1 MMFKGDKV
9 VFIGLIVMIISLI
22 VVLIGMIIRVDNERK
37 FTMNIIKEERNEEEL
52 YKLHNGIEIKVN
64 NNNSSSESYC
74 GIAIEGD
81 SDIDKNKKMIDLMMK
96 GSMKYKREM
105 FINEIFSKGELNY
118 QIINGKIL
126 IYIKTN
132 NDIFIEA
139 VDVFMSILTSPLL
152 LYEDDNEV
160 INYYKKLFQGRNIK
174 AIIDSNVDKA
184 KDIVI
189 YNLKKLS
196 KGKISAPESNIV
208 TTGMIE
214 FIEDDY
220 MNIMQIEYK
229 VEIREDTSLELLRYI
244 YEDSNIFAL
253 LKKNKM
259 IKQGSISIEKKN
271 TVQLILQLTE
281 KGLLYSNKIL
291 SMINQFHSDIISS
304 ISKVILSFNE
314 HNKTNISFLQ
324 QLYQIN
330 SSSENNVTE
339 IRSIILSLIYKN
351 SYITIRGNKVNKSK
365 LFQYLSSNQTIHYNT
380 PYKIPYDYISQ

>member
-105 FINEIFSKGELNY
+105 FIKEIFSKGELNY

-244 YEDSNIFAL
+244 
-253 LKKNKM
+253 
-259 IKQGSISIEKKN
+259 
-271 TVQLILQLTE
+271 
-281 KGLLYSNKIL
+281 
-291 SMINQFHSDIISS
+291 
-304 ISKVILSFNE
+304 
-314 HNKTNISFLQ
+314 
-324 QLYQIN
+324 
-330 SSSENNVTE
+330 
-339 IRSIILSLIYKN
+339 
-351 SYITIRGNKVNKSK
+351 
-365 LFQYLSSNQTIHYNT
+365 
-380 PYKIPYDYISQ
+380 

>member
-64 NNNSSSESYC
+64 NNNSSESYC

-81 SDIDKNKKMIDLMMK
+81 SDIDKNKKMINLMMK

-229 VEIREDTSLELLRYI
+229 VEIREYTSLELLRYI

-271 TVQLILQLTE
+271 TVQIILQLTE

>member
-1 MMFKGDKV
+1 
-9 VFIGLIVMIISLI
+9 
-22 VVLIGMIIRVDNERK
+22 
-37 FTMNIIKEERNEEEL
+37 
-52 YKLHNGIEIKVN
+52 
-64 NNNSSSESYC
+64 
-74 GIAIEGD
+74 
-81 SDIDKNKKMIDLMMK
+81 
-96 GSMKYKREM
+96 
-105 FINEIFSKGELNY
+105 
-118 QIINGKIL
+118 
-126 IYIKTN
+126 
-132 NDIFIEA
+132 
-139 VDVFMSILTSPLL
+139 
-152 LYEDDNEV
+152 
-160 INYYKKLFQGRNIK
+160 
-174 AIIDSNVDKA
+174 
-184 KDIVI
+184 
-189 YNLKKLS
+189 
-196 KGKISAPESNIV
+196 
-208 TTGMIE
+208 
-214 FIEDDY
+214 
-220 MNIMQIEYK
+220 
-229 VEIREDTSLELLRYI
+229 
-244 YEDSNIFAL
+244 
-253 LKKNKM
+253 M

>member
-1 MMFKGDKV
+1 MFKGDKV

-64 NNNSSSESYC
+64 NNNSSESYC

-229 VEIREDTSLELLRYI
+229 VEIREYTSLELLRYI

>member
-1 MMFKGDKV
+1 MFKGDKV

-105 FINEIFSKGELNY
+105 FINEIFSKGKLNY

-229 VEIREDTSLELLRYI
+229 VEIREYTSLELFRYI

-281 KGLLYSNKIL
+281 KG
-291 SMINQFHSDIISS
+291 
-304 ISKVILSFNE
+304 
-314 HNKTNISFLQ
+314 
-324 QLYQIN
+324 
-330 SSSENNVTE
+330 
-339 IRSIILSLIYKN
+339 
-351 SYITIRGNKVNKSK
+351 
-365 LFQYLSSNQTIHYNT
+365 
-380 PYKIPYDYISQ
+380 